1 MTPTPLHILRDVN
14 GKPTA
19 FPSAAMPVVIGQF
32 AYDAQRMG
40 GAPAITATF
49 MYPRCLDDEWTRREY
64 VEYAGERFY
73 VRQTPS
79 SYKGNDDR
87 RFKHEVSFV
96 SEREILEN
104 VYFLDVVTA
113 DSGAQYQDRYR
124 SNTTKVHFYG
134 DITEF
139 VARINDSLIYSGLYD
154 TATGSGYRVVID
166 EGISSATAE
175 VSLEDVFVA
184 EALQEIYNVYKLAY
198 YWVGKTCHVGYEE
211 NAITT
216 PLAYGVEGAFL
227 SVQKANANY
236 RFINRITG
244 TGGSDNLPYYYPNL
258 SPSGTAVFS
267 TENIPQ
273 ASAVNVD
280 LDKVLAYNPGALQ
293 DRFVLASRPASMEFS
308 LKQSD
313 AYFASFC
320 YNPFGGGSL
329 FGGNGTL
336 LSCIAGQQLFEQTV
350 LQPAVWICDNR
361 NPIYF
366 KACACFVFWL
376 EAGGV
381 YTFLAPQF
389 TYNPD
394 VTALGGACAV
404 LTSWNKVHVSD
415 FPLENGGAETAL
427 RGWLPQADNY
437 VDLFRDNGEY
447 SPSGFSQL
455 GDGLVFT
462 PLQSGYHA
470 VVVQHYA
477 KFASQ
482 DVAAVKITGLSLGG
496 RFRLS
501 GGSDALVS
509 AGGQYSF
516 TDGTEG
522 VGFMYGDGQWVAY
535 SESGITLQG
544 ADTLQKAQFV
554 ASTDGYGRVSLDFV
568 QGSEDGAAAVAVTGR
583 QWVEPV
589 QSLMPSVYRESGGA
603 QRFYDALNGTYGDGS
618 GGFVVF
624 NNPFGQGNPR
634 EGMASFPDICPSIEG
649 MKNAEGQLLGQVAA
663 IAFDANDSDALK
675 SGSDEYLHS
684 FFYVKLHVFN
694 GTAGFNLF
702 EYVLESSQ
710 AEIKMTSGNCAAC
723 SFPIMVD
730 KVLKGGQY
738 VFRNPVTTDDGGNLV
753 KSGAASESGFL
764 GDYIPAVRNEGDYVG
779 RQQDTSLYEV
789 WVALRKE
796 TGTFGV
802 IMPNA
807 SQGYR
812 PAVGDSFVITGIS
825 LPQTYI
831 LEAEK
836 RLDDA
841 LIAYMKANNDEK
853 FTFNVKLSR
862 IFFANNS
869 GFAAKLNENA
879 RLLVEYNARQYV
891 LYVSSFS
898 CKADGNALYEVNV
911 DLSDSL
917 AVSQS
922 SLKPQ
927 LDSIKAEIL
936 ASLPGM
942 RGDVLAQGLRYFL
955 RKDTADAASGVI
967 TFLSGLLLGDGSH
980 GIDGGGNASLA
991 SVKAAVAELA
1001 EAAIA
1006 KVTSEVSFE
1015 RVATFLSG
1023 ALTEMLE
1030 SPDFVEGL
1038 AGFGLHKTESGRY
1051 RLEVDELLVRVKAIF
1066 NELEIRKLS
1075 YAGGSVDFSAAGS
1088 TIVRVRPLV
1097 REGEAEPYA
1106 WRCFFMKDDGT
1117 TRTRNW
1123 WHAGDMAK
1131 CQTFNLDGAASP
1143 TARLLSLAGRLIS
1156 ADAAGSPLGYGAARQ
1171 GNAGNRYYWRLVT
1184 ATGSETL
1191 DDGREYDY
1199 ADLSNEKEVVLTD
1212 ASGVEVRCQG
1222 YDEVFDGFDDS
1233 DSGMKWHADAND
1245 APQAGDEIV
1254 QQGSQTDPERQHLIR
1269 ITVVGENAPALEE
1282 YVGIG
1287 RHDGKGV
1294 YNLSARRMTQIAPR
1308 TGNVFRARRFEV
1320 ETEGGAVTRLPV
1332 YRGEWQQGV
1341 TYYYYEQVRY
1351 GGGLWLCVSQ
1361 AGTQAEPADG
1371 SAAWQ
1376 RQVDPGKNGT
1386 DGNDGAP
1393 GTPGKD
1399 GTDGALS
1406 AVRAFFTPQSAAV
1419 SDAGDGFDLSG
1430 AEFSMTVVRG
1440 FEEEI
1445 TGGCSFSF
1453 YGIGCTVEVGAHPY
1467 QCRITGIS
1475 GQPSSVRVQCRVTVP
1490 AQWAGGSPATM
1501 TAYADVAVNYPG
1513 QFRETIENDVKRQV
1527 ASKEFSYY
1535 DEHGD
1540 LQQVAGVSELVQ
1552 SAEGLRSEVWRR
1564 QPAGS
1569 VLSNG
1574 TFASGLDSWAVSG
1587 GVEAAVEQGVPC
1599 ARLAGEGAQ
1608 SLEQRAS
1615 QMLCDWGAVMGQA
1628 ADVGA
1633 RLSLRVLTPT
1643 GCTVRASLLSNVDGE
1658 LASWGQAF
1666 AAGDGWQEASAVLA
1680 FSNVPTSLAIEVTA
1694 EGSLSTSMECCL
1706 ADVQLVPDIDAVL
1719 GSRIQQTAEGVE
1731 VSVVSLEQGIAD
1743 TGINITDRK
1752 IVATADNFEV
1762 RNNSGEQT
1770 MRVGEDGMLNVRQLK
1785 VDTADASNKAR
1796 VEVGVDADGNPYL
1809 TGYNKDGQAVWTFD
1823 GDIALNYG
1831 DGVLMQILATSE
1843 VLLTKPNAGVAEHN
1857 KYTVEYRVRVLVT
1870 NQSNEALAYDGG
1882 ALQCRADDWR
1892 SAGGTDYITLPI
1904 TGGPAYIPVGG
1915 SDVFVFGATIVYSLE
1930 GESVYDPA
1938 LDYGGTTDVSAW
1950 YNKPGAGWRKVSAT
1964 PVPFTKAT
1972 LVAVGSGRQ

>member
-1 MTPTPLHILRDVN
+1 MTPTPLYILRDVN

-104 VYFLDVVTA
+104 VYFLDVVTG
-113 DSGAQYQDRYR
+113 DTGAQYKDRYR

-139 VARINDSLIYSGLYD
+139 VARLNDSLVYSGLYD

-166 EGISSATAE
+166 EGISSASAE

-244 TGGSDNLPYYYPNL
+244 TGGSGNLPYYYPNL

-273 ASAVNVD
+273 ATAVNID

-313 AYFASFC
+313 ACFASFC
-320 YNPFGGGSL
+320 YNPFGGGAL

-394 VTALGGACAV
+394 VTAQGGACAV
-404 LTSWNKVHVSD
+404 LASWNKVHVSD

-455 GDGLVFT
+455 GDSLVFT

-470 VVVQHYA
+470 LVVQQYA

-501 GGSDALVS
+501 GSSDALVS

-516 TDGTEG
+516 NDGTEG
-522 VGFMYGDGQWVAY
+522 AGFMYGDGQWVAY

-568 QGSEDGAAAVAVTGR
+568 QGSEQGAAAVAVTGR
-583 QWVEPV
+583 QWIEPV

-603 QRFYDALNGTYGDGS
+603 QRFYNALNATYGDGS

-624 NNPFGQGNPR
+624 NNPFGQGDPR
-634 EGMASFPDICPSIEG
+634 EGIASFPDICPSIEG
-649 MKNAEGQLLGQVAA
+649 MKNAAGQLLGQVADV
-663 IAFDANDSDALK
+663 AFDANDSDALK

-702 EYVLESSQ
+702 EHALESSQ

-730 KVLKGGQY
+730 KVQKGGQY
-738 VFRNPVTTDDGGNLV
+738 VFRNPVTTDAGGNLV

-764 GDYIPAVRNEGDYVG
+764 GDYIPAVRNEGDYVA

-789 WVALRKE
+789 WVALKKE

-955 RKDTADAASGVI
+955 RKDTADSASGVI

-1006 KVTSEVSFE
+1006 KVTSEVSFG
-1015 RVATFLSG
+1015 RVATFLAG

-1030 SPDFVEGL
+1030 SPDFVQGL
-1038 AGFGLHKTESGRY
+1038 AGFGLHKTEAGRY

-1143 TARLLSLAGRLIS
+1143 TARLLSLGGRLIA

-1212 ASGVEVRCQG
+1212 TEGVEVRCQG
-1222 YDEVFDGFDDS
+1222 YDEVFDGFDES

-1294 YNLSARRMTQIAPR
+1294 YNLSARRVTAIAPR
-1308 TGNVFRARRFEV
+1308 TGNVFRARRFEI
-1320 ETEGGAVTRLPV
+1320 ETEGGTVTRMPV
-1332 YRGEWQQGV
+1332 YRGEWQQGK
-1341 TYYYYEQVRY
+1341 TYYYYEQVAH

-1361 AGTQAEPADG
+1361 SGTQAEPADG

-1376 RQVDPGKNGT
+1376 LQVSPGA
-1386 DGNDGAP
+1386 DGQDGAP
-1393 GTPGKD
+1393 GADGQDGQDGKD

-1406 AVRAFFTPQSAAV
+1406 AVRAYFTPASLVV
-1419 SDAGDGFDLSG
+1419 SDNGDGFDLSD
-1430 AEFSMTVVRG
+1430 AELILTVMRG
-1440 FEEEI
+1440 FQEEI
-1445 TGGCSFSF
+1445 TGSCTVSYFGT
-1453 YGIGCTVEVGAHPY
+1453 GCTVEQGDYPH
-1467 QCRITGIS
+1467 QCRITGIV
-1475 GQPSSVRVQCRVTVP
+1475 GKPERAQVRASIRVP
-1490 AQWAGGSPATM
+1490 AQYAGGKPDTM
-1501 TAYADVAVNYPG
+1501 ECHADVAVNYPG
-1513 QFRETIENDVKRQV
+1513 QFRETIENDVKTQV
-1527 ASKEFSYY
+1527 AQRTFTYI
-1535 DEHGD
+1535 DEDGQ
-1540 LQQVAGVSELVQ
+1540 LRTVEGISELVQ

-1564 QPAGS
+1564 QPSGS
-1569 VLSNG
+1569 VIANG
-1574 TFASGLDSWAVSG
+1574 TFAQGLDAWAVSG
-1587 GVEAAVEQGVPC
+1587 GVTASEEGGVPC
-1599 ARLAGEGAQ
+1599 ARLSGDGTER
-1608 SLEQRAS
+1608 LEQQAS
-1615 QMLCDWGAVMGQA
+1615 AMLCDWSAVMGGS
-1628 ADVGA
+1628 ADIQA
-1633 RLSLRVLTPT
+1633 RLSLRVLTAT
-1643 GCTVRASLLSNVDGE
+1643 GCTVRAALLSNIDGE
-1658 LASWGQAF
+1658 LASWEQAF
-1666 AAGDGWQEASAVLA
+1666 AAGGWQEVSAVLE
-1680 FSNVPTSLAIEVTA
+1680 FSNEPTSFAVTVTPA
-1694 EGSLSTSMECCL
+1694 GSQSTSMECCV

-1731 VSVVSLEQGIAD
+1731 VQVGDLSGRVSTVEQTASSISLRVSGVEQGLED
-1743 TGINITDRK
+1743 TGIDIRQGVVRAAADK
-1752 IVATADNFEV
+1752 FLIV
-1762 RNNSGEQT
+1762 NNSGQQT
-1770 MRVGEDGMLNVRQLK
+1770 F
-1785 VDTADASNKAR
+1785 S
-1796 VEVGVDADGNPYL
+1796 VDADGNIV
-1809 TGYNKDGQAVWTFD
+1809 G
-1823 GDIALNYG
+1823 
-1831 DGVLMQILATSE
+1831 S
-1843 VLLTKPNAGVAEHN
+1843 
-1857 KYTVEYRVRVLVT
+1857 
-1870 NQSNEALAYDGG
+1870 GG
-1882 ALQCRADDWR
+1882 AAFKGDLSA
-1892 SAGGTDYITLPI
+1892 AGGTFSGMLAKKAVSVTDANIGDYTATDELGQRRFDFARLGGYVVFSGSAGVYIYLPDTTNGNYVGELRSLVGNKLLVYN
-1904 TGGPAYIPVGG
+1904 TGSGAVTFDNAYHSPDNPMGTAVTTGRFALLECVADVKDGREFIYWAIKVG
-1915 SDVFVFGATIVYSLE
+1915 DT
-1930 GESVYDPA
+1930 
-1938 LDYGGTTDVSAW
+1938 
-1950 YNKPGAGWRKVSAT
+1950 
-1964 PVPFTKAT
+1964 
-1972 LVAVGSGRQ
+1972 VGSGRQAG